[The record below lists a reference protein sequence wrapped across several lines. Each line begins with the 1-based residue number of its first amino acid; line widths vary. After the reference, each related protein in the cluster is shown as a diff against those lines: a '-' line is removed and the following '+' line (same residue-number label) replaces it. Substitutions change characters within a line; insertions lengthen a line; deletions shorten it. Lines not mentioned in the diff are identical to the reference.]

1 MIFALV
7 RMKEYLKSVGVVEAE
22 SGSSESDSGE
32 STQTREQETSR
43 ENAPLVIE
51 QAPEGV
57 KMVSA
62 ILLFSCVLTVY

>member
-1 MIFALV
+1 
-7 RMKEYLKSVGVVEAE
+7 MKEYLKSVGVVEAE

-51 QAPEGV
+51 QTPEGV
-57 KMVSA
+57 KLVSA
-62 ILLFSCVLTVY
+62 THTSLCVVY